1 MKVLWLGLW
10 LLLRRGH
17 LAHGRRIALSGEL
30 LLLLLLRVLAL
41 DVLVRLPLRVG
52 LFLARRHLHKREWSR
67 NVHLGGRVVARRG

>member
-30 LLLLLLRVLAL
+30 LLLLRVLAL

-52 LFLARRHLHKREWSR
+52 LCLARRHLHKREWSR